1 MLITRDYLVSGTV
14 EPVTLAIGQIAQHEH
29 GISVG
34 AQATG
39 GRNAFSGTTGTAA
52 YSTASGGSQSH
63 THSLIDVTSNI
74 SSNLPPYYNLAYIMR
89 VA

>member
-1 MLITRDYLVSGTV
+1 M
-14 EPVTLAIGQIAQHEH
+14 TLAIGQIAQHEH

-39 GRNAFSGTTGTAA
+39 GRNAYSGTTGTAA

-63 THSLIDVTSNI
+63 THSLIDATSN
-74 SSNLPPYYNLAYIMR
+74 SVPNFPPYYILSYIIR
-89 VA
+89 II

>member
-1 MLITRDYLVSGTV
+1 M
-14 EPVTLAIGQIAQHEH
+14 TLTIGQIAQHKH

-34 AQATG
+34 AQALG
-39 GRNAFSGTTGTAA
+39 GYDAFSGTTGTNA
-52 YSTASGGSQSH
+52 YSTATGGSQSH